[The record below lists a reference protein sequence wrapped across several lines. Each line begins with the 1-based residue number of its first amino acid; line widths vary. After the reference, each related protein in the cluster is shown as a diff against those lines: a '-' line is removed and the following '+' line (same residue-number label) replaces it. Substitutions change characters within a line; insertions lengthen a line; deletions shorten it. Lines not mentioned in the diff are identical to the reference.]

1 MPIVITD
8 STLKKLADK
17 HKVTLREVEQCFDN
31 KEGGLLKDT
40 REENQTTPP
49 TLWFL
54 AYTNKNRLLKIVF
67 IQIDDDINIKTA
79 YEAND
84 DEIRIY
90 RKYAM

>member
-1 MPIVITD
+1 MPIVISD
-8 STLKKLADK
+8 AIFKKVTES
-17 HKVTLREVEQCFDN
+17 HKVSLREIEQCFDN

-40 REENQTTPP
+40 REKNQTTPP

-54 AYTNKNRLLKIVF
+54 ALTNKSRLLKVVF
-67 IQIDDDINIKTA
+67 VQVDDDIIIKTA
-79 YEAND
+79 YDANE